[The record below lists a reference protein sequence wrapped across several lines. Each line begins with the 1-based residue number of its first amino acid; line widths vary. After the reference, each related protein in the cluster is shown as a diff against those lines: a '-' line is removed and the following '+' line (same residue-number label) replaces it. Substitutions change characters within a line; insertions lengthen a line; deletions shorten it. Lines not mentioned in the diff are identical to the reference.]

1 MLELPAKSPLVWQK
15 FFTENKPLV
24 FRYVVKQLSK
34 AIPEGKET
42 VDLFKFADGH
52 VTNLT
57 YDNYGYMLD
66 QCMTIFVRE
75 EDYEYADKVKKLIDQ
90 YHIER
95 LLKDV

>member
-1 MLELPAKSPLVWQK
+1 MLQLPAKSPLVWQK
-15 FFTENKPLV
+15 FFAENKPLV
-24 FRYVVKQLSK
+24 YRYVVKQLSK
-34 AIPEGKET
+34 AIPEGMEQ

-57 YDNYGYMLD
+57 YDNYGYMLE
-66 QCMTIFVRE
+66 QSMKVFVKV
-75 EDYEYADKVKKLIDQ
+75 EDYEYADKVKKLLDQ